1 MTRMSPSR
9 TGGSFPIAAL
19 SLAVIFNAVVLLGL
33 GYLLNRS
40 ADLVQTSQDR
50 YLRLV
55 ELRGE
60 IARLDEVLTM
70 STRMAAAS
78 GELDWEHRYLE
89 FEPKLDAAIS
99 EAERLAPPGGGR
111 AANITDA
118 ANQALVVMES
128 QAFNFVR
135 RGDRQQAEA
144 ILNSEAYE
152 HQKLVYSQGL
162 DAYMDEVL
170 LELTA
175 EITEQRRRNRNSR
188 VAAVL
193 GGILQLVGWYAVVSR
208 LNAWRAR
215 LQQSE
220 LQTKEANEA
229 LVKASEAL
237 RMSNATLE
245 ERVDDRTAELRES
258 HSRLRNL
265 SECLLQA
272 ETAERERLALV
283 LHDDLQQL
291 LVSAHLRLGA
301 VPVHDA
307 LLKSDIQASV
317 SAVRRA
323 IDVSRSLSSE
333 LSSDALAE
341 EDLIGALISLAD
353 RVTHEHGLTVETDI
367 SSIHTEMS
375 MAVKHFVVRAA
386 RELLFNV
393 VKHADAS
400 TVSLTVRQALPE
412 LTLMIQDDGTGLS
425 GDDEEGRPVTGL
437 GLPAIRR
444 RTEWLGGQFTI
455 SSISGKGTTATLRVP
470 CG

>member
-1 MTRMSPSR
+1 MTRISSSR

-19 SLAVIFNAVVLLGL
+19 SLAVIFNALVLLGL

-40 ADLVQTSQDR
+40 ADLVQTSQNR

-60 IARLDEVLTM
+60 IAHLDEVLTM

-78 GELDWEHRYLE
+78 GELSWEQRYLT
-89 FEPKLDAAIS
+89 FEPQLDAAIT
-99 EAERLAPPGGGR
+99 EAERLAPPAGGR
-111 AANITDA
+111 AAHITDA
-118 ANQALVVMES
+118 ANQALIAMES
-128 QAFNFVR
+128 KAFDLVR
-135 RGDRQQAEA
+135 SGDRQQAEA
-144 ILNSEAYE
+144 ILNSKAYE
-152 HQKLVYSQGL
+152 HQKFVYSQGL

-170 LELTA
+170 IGLTA

-188 VAAVL
+188 FVAVL

-215 LQQSE
+215 LQESE
-220 LQTKEANEA
+220 LQATEANEA

-301 VPVHDA
+301 VPIHDA
-307 LLKSDIQASV
+307 ILKSDIDASV

-341 EDLIGALISLAD
+341 EDLVGALVSLAD
-353 RVTHEHGLTVETDI
+353 RVTHEHGLPVETDI
-367 SSIHTEMS
+367 SSIHAEMS

-393 VKHADAS
+393 VKHAKAS
-400 TVSLTVRQALPE
+400 SVSLTVREELPE
-412 LTLMIQDDGTGLS
+412 LTLMIRDDGTGLS
-425 GDDEEGRPVTGL
+425 GEYEDGRLVTGL

-455 SSISGKGTTATLRVP
+455 SSVSGKGTTATLRVP